1 MIGLSMDVEL
11 EIILE
16 ESGRSLT
23 DVYAGIFLKLR
34 GKMRE
39 FPVRISSVPA
49 EIRNENSEYLL
60 KTLPLLQQFQ
70 TK

>member
-1 MIGLSMDVEL
+1 MDVKL

-16 ESGRSLT
+16 ESGHSLT
-23 DVYAGIFLKLR
+23 GIFLKLR
-34 GKMRE
+34 GKLRE
-39 FPVRISSVPA
+39 FSVRITSVPA
-49 EIRNENSEYLL
+49 EIRNENSEYML